1 MGVLQMHG
9 LHRDRNS
16 VDRRQGKIWIRD
28 SKKLPKGA
36 YGEVSGK
43 DYVPYITDKS
53 RTGGNVAV
61 LIIGIIL
68 AAIFAASTTYSG
80 MKAGLTVA
88 AGIPGAIIGSAFVG
102 AFARS
107 KGILGKNLIQGM
119 SSGGESVASGF
130 IFVLPAVIL
139 IGSQIT
145 FLEGLAVGVG
155 GVLFGIGIAAIVHN
169 YLIVE
174 EHGKLMYP
182 ESMAISETLVASEAG
197 GDSIK
202 YMGIGF
208 VISGFIT
215 VLTGS
220 FLNVANNV
228 MSLVGS
234 KFYKWKFDIEVNPLL
249 LGIGFIVGLEV
260 SLTMFA
266 GSILSNFGIAPL
278 IGYFTDMA
286 KDGAMVWNNPAM
298 PLNQMDVGAISSSY
312 VKYIGAGMMLCG
324 GIIGAIKLI
333 PTIIASIKETLKAKS
348 SAGEGE
354 EGSSIQMILL
364 LGGVVIGFLAAF
376 LISGNIVMAIIGAII
391 SLLLSLLFVIVAGRL
406 TGTIGTSNLPVSGM
420 TIASLVI
427 VTLVFV
433 IMGWTD
439 LEANKSL
446 LLFGSFIVVAIA
458 IAGGYTQSQKVTYI
472 IGGSKNEMQR
482 YFTIASIVGVI
493 VVVGV
498 ILLLSDQLRATGDNV
513 QFALPQANLMS
524 TLTSG
529 IMSGSLPWVMIIV
542 GVFMAIV
549 LYALN
554 LPIMTI
560 AIGFY
565 LPIATT
571 SIILVGALIRLFVEL
586 VSKTEKEKEVKV
598 SNGISLSS
606 GLVAGGSIIG
616 LIGIILQVTGVVT
629 PKVPS
634 GFAATNSMAIALL
647 VVLVVLTALPIV
659 LSKVKNNEQE

>member
-1 MGVLQMHG
+1 M
-9 LHRDRNS
+9 N
-16 VDRRQGKIWIRD
+16 
-28 SKKLPKGA
+28 KKLPKGA

-348 SAGEGE
+348 STGEGE

>member
-1 MGVLQMHG
+1 M
-9 LHRDRNS
+9 N
-16 VDRRQGKIWIRD
+16 
-28 SKKLPKGA
+28 KKLPKGA

-145 FLEGLAVGVG
+145 FFEGLAVGVG

-571 SIILVGALIRLFVEL
+571 SIILVVALIRLFVEL

>member
-1 MGVLQMHG
+1 M
-9 LHRDRNS
+9 N
-16 VDRRQGKIWIRD
+16 
-28 SKKLPKGA
+28 KKLPKGA

-647 VVLVVLTALPIV
+647 VVLVVLTVLPIV

>member
-1 MGVLQMHG
+1 M
-9 LHRDRNS
+9 N
-16 VDRRQGKIWIRD
+16 
-28 SKKLPKGA
+28 KKLPKGV